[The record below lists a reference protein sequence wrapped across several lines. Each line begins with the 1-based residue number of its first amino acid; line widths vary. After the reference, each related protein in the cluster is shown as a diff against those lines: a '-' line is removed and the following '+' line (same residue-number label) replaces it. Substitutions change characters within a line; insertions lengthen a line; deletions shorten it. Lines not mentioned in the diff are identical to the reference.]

1 MRLKRFLIEKYGNIE
16 RADLAFDPSPGCIN
30 LLLAPN
36 GAGKSV
42 LRRAFHDL
50 LFGIPLQ
57 SDMKFRFDYP
67 GMHLLAHAVSAE
79 GEEYAFGW
87 QRKAGRSFP
96 GADTNPGASR
106 WLAELLAAVTPRQVE
121 MLFALDTERLRIGG
135 KELAASDGTVGAAL
149 LSGTGE
155 LASARALR
163 KSLEARSAALWEK
176 GKSKPPLNSAL
187 SRLNEA
193 TRLRRAEV
201 QTVRTLVA
209 QQAALEAML
218 ARKHAADEAAQTA
231 QARVSRLQRIELTRG
246 PIEVLGAA
254 NTWLFDHPDT
264 PRLPPELGADLAKVR
279 HDASLASTRLIDA
292 RATLDAAA
300 AHAREM
306 ARDELADTHETSL
319 ARLPGELGD
328 AESKRDDIPKRIG
341 ERLSALAA
349 IETGLRDL
357 GLAIPPDRIAEIVP
371 DLPAITAAR
380 ELIRRDTVVTT
391 KLQGARDRVAKADAA
406 LNALVSG
413 EGDEAEPL
421 PDRLEPL
428 LVEIRRDRG
437 PGGPRGGSGQIDPR
451 GRGQG
456 TGHPEARAGVDR
468 NRT

>member
-193 TRLRRAEV
+193 NAPAPGGGADRPHARRAAGRV
-201 QTVRTLVA
+201 GG
-209 QQAALEAML
+209 
-218 ARKHAADEAAQTA
+218 HAGA
-231 QARVSRLQRIELTRG
+231 QACGRRG
-246 PIEVLGAA
+246 
-254 NTWLFDHPDT
+254 
-264 PRLPPELGADLAKVR
+264 RADR
-279 HDASLASTRLIDA
+279 
-292 RATLDAAA
+292 
-300 AHAREM
+300 
-306 ARDELADTHETSL
+306 
-319 ARLPGELGD
+319 
-328 AESKRDDIPKRIG
+328 
-341 ERLSALAA
+341 
-349 IETGLRDL
+349 
-357 GLAIPPDRIAEIVP
+357 
-371 DLPAITAAR
+371 
-380 ELIRRDTVVTT
+380 
-391 KLQGARDRVAKADAA
+391 
-406 LNALVSG
+406 SG
-413 EGDEAEPL
+413 EGQPFAADRTHAR
-421 PDRLEPL
+421 PDRGAGCREH
-428 LVEIRRDRG
+428 LVVRP
-437 PGGPRGGSGQIDPR
+437 PGHAE
-451 GRGQG
+451 
-456 TGHPEARAGVDR
+456 TATRAGR
-468 NRT
+468 RPSPRCATTPAWHPPG